1 MNRSDQ
7 DSLAAGTVDIETI
20 MQGVRQQILEREL
33 PGQVQLPQEAT
44 SLPPEYYE
52 HLFRAALSQG
62 RLDIEL
68 DVTPSRTPVVGQLI
82 DRLRA
87 KFHALVVFYVNQFAA
102 KQAEM
107 NNHLLQALSVLGRS
121 EGDEVAR
128 SVPSGRGYLSKP
140 TGEWAS
146 LEDVYAC
153 YRLLLG
159 REPEERGWNYWSTLV
174 RDHHISRAYLVDSF
188 LSGHEFR
195 ALQAERNT
203 PVLVELPDFKLYAR
217 LNDNFIGAVIARD
230 KQYEPHVT
238 RVLEGFLARGGVF
251 VDVGAN
257 IGYFSLLAA
266 ARVGPAGRVFA
277 FEPNSANCELLRNS
291 AAANGFEGR
300 IDLHCVAVAEAR
312 QRIAFATAGVDSN
325 GRVINPAEAAAEV
338 APLPM
343 VEAVALDDVLADC
356 DRVDVIKIDTE
367 GAEAR
372 VWRGMQGVIKRHRPT
387 LLFEF
392 SPILLRQTSEVD
404 PAAFLEEVQGVY
416 DLFIISPQGE
426 TAGRPD
432 EIAAIVEK
440 QAASGLS
447 HLDILA
453 RPRGRTG

>member
-7 DSLAAGTVDIETI
+7 DSPAAGAVDIETI

-33 PGQVQLPQEAT
+33 PGQALLPQEAT
-44 SLPPEYYE
+44 KLPPDYYE
-52 HLFRAALSQG
+52 HLFRAGLSQG

-68 DVTPSRTPVVGQLI
+68 EVTPSPTPIVGPLI

-107 NNHLLQALSVLGRS
+107 NGHILRALSVLGQPEDNEITER
-121 EGDEVAR
+121 A
-128 SVPSGRGYLSKP
+128 PSGGYPSTP
-140 TGEWAS
+140 PGESAS
-146 LEDVYAC
+146 LDDVRAC
-153 YRLLLG
+153 FRLLLG
-159 REPEERGWNYWSTLV
+159 REPDERGWNYWSTLV

-188 LSGHEFR
+188 LTGHEFK
-195 ALQAERNT
+195 ALQTERNN
-203 PVLVELPDFKLYAR
+203 PVLVALPEFKMYAR

-238 RVLEGFLARGGVF
+238 RVLKGLLSPGGTF

-257 IGYFSLLAA
+257 IGYFSLLSAA
-266 ARVGPAGRVFA
+266 LVGPAGRVIA
-277 FEPNSANCELLRNS
+277 FEPNAANCALLRDS
-291 AAANGFEGR
+291 AAANGFESR
-300 IDLHCVAVAEAR
+300 IDIHPVAVAEAQ

-325 GRVINPAEAAAEV
+325 GRVINPAEADAEI

-343 VEAVALDDVLADC
+343 VEAVALDDALADC
-356 DRVDVIKIDTE
+356 ERVDAVKIDTE

-372 VWRGMQGVIKRHRPT
+372 VWRGMQAVIRRHRPP

-392 SPILLRQTSEVD
+392 SPFLLRQTSEVD
-404 PAAFLEEVQGVY
+404 PAAFLEEVQAGY
-416 DLFIISPQGE
+416 DLYVISPQGE
-426 TAGRPD
+426 TADSPD
-432 EIAAIVEK
+432 AITDIIER

-453 RPRGRTG
+453 RPRGRA